1 MIGACRQHSWTSH
14 PHADIIRA
22 KQVGCDMRGC
32 LMGLGGLFLFL
43 IVFFA
48 GMMLV
53 LAKTTRGAAE
63 YAETSLL
70 EILPG
75 YDIEELVRRAAPD
88 AKSAFGG
95 QESVKMKA
103 YVAKHLGE
111 FRGLIGE
118 VSCPNRSFNSSTGE
132 GMVRRAECYATAEY
146 EKQNAEITMVIVK
159 REEWGI
165 VSIRFNIDH
174 EFDDEDAI
182 IVTRLLLPARQAS
195 QFHPASAVSQTS

>member
-1 MIGACRQHSWTSH
+1 
-14 PHADIIRA
+14 
-22 KQVGCDMRGC
+22 
-32 LMGLGGLFLFL
+32 MGLGGLFLFL

-75 YDIEELVRRAAPD
+75 YDIDELVRWAAPE
-88 AKSAFGG
+88 AKSAFGS
-95 QESVKMKA
+95 QDSVKMKA
-103 YVAKHLGE
+103 YIARHLGE
-111 FRGLIGE
+111 FRGLIGK

-132 GMVRRAECYATAEY
+132 GMVRKAECYATAEY

-165 VSIRFNIDH
+165 VSLRLNIDH
-174 EFDDEDAI
+174 EMDDDDAI
-182 IVTRLLLPARQAS
+182 IVTRLWLPASQAWLFHSGSAASQAS
-195 QFHPASAVSQTS
+195 